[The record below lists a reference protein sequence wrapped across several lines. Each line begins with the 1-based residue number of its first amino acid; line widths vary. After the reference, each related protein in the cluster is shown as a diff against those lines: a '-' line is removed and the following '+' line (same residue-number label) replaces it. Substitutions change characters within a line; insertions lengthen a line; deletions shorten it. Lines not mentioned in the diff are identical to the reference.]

1 MTAEDINIGW
11 GAILETFE
19 MRLAGLNHVFSRYS
33 TLCSIFGFVH
43 IKAFSYKPYR
53 PHTPD
58 AKRTP
63 RLRSFAHAMDF
74 RETFREFYVGA
85 MYMWRRMRGVETD
98 PLARRIA
105 VLENAFEKS
114 RAEVGRGNA
123 GEATERV
130 LEVGTS
136 VEVEVAVDGERQ
148 WLGVGDEYGY
158 GISRRERSEALD
170 IQFESEIEKRGYGRS
185 SEYTVSHILLIT
197 THLWLL
203 DPGLGA
209 NVGHGLAYERKR
221 QSWWRSTYERVSQ
234 SHAPHEVSQASP
246 SPSKRK
252 SRSRPTS
259 RQHVRVYEDQPP
271 PSILRTYRDN
281 RTASQELASGTK
293 APQLP
298 KSAMSQD
305 LPDLSMQ
312 GRYPRFPV
320 SAAVS
325 RADTVLDRLFS
336 NQPPRSDGGHT
347 SQSGGTSVAPPS
359 SQSHRTHLPLNAAP
373 LTLPQN
379 VDAGRPVEVAMRHPG
394 SPSSNVA
401 QELRAEPT
409 VLPTSPPPMQR
420 PQERLNRSGT
430 AELPPPPPPKDIRG
444 TLHRRELA
452 HFQPS
457 SERANFA
464 SAPIVPA
471 VPAPNSGS
479 DPERITTPPN
489 AEERLRHTS
498 PLADMRDLPELTVP
512 SPVSRRP
519 ARPRTDDAAL
529 TAGGARSLRSRAPM
543 RVVSPMHTFNPEP
556 PRRPRL
562 KGTPRM
568 DHRMSPLALR
578 PSSFPLNYSLYH
590 LPNARFPPSTPRAD
604 QTLLQRQD
612 S

>member
-19 MRLAGLNHVFSRYS
+19 MRLAELNHVFSRYS

-85 MYMWRRMRGVETD
+85 VYMWRRMCGVETD

-136 VEVEVAVDGERQ
+136 VEVAVDGERQ

-158 GISRRERSEALD
+158 GLSRRERSEALD

-185 SEYTVSHILLIT
+185 SECTVSHILLIT

-209 NVGHGLAYERKR
+209 NVGHGFAYERKR
-221 QSWWRSTYERVSQ
+221 QSWWRSTYERVTQ
-234 SHAPHEVSQASP
+234 SHSPHEVSRASP

-259 RQHVRVYEDQPP
+259 RNAGQHVRVYEDQPP

-281 RTASQELASGTK
+281 RTASQELASGSTK
-293 APQLP
+293 APQFP
-298 KSAMSQD
+298 RSAMSQD
-305 LPDLSMQ
+305 LSDLPTQ
-312 GRYPRFPV
+312 GQCQYPRLPV

-336 NQPPRSDGGHT
+336 NQSPRSDGGHT
-347 SQSGGTSVAPPS
+347 SRSGGTSVAPPS

-373 LTLPQN
+373 VALPQN
-379 VDAGRPVEVAMRHPG
+379 VDAGRPVEVAVRRPG

-401 QELRAEPT
+401 QVLRAEPT

-420 PQERLNRSGT
+420 PQERLDRSG
-430 AELPPPPPPKDIRG
+430 AAGLPPLPPPKDIRR

-464 SAPIVPA
+464 SAPIMPA
-471 VPAPNSGS
+471 VPAPNTVS
-479 DPERITTPPN
+479 DPERIATPPN
-489 AEERLRHTS
+489 TEERPHHTN
-498 PLADMRDLPELTVP
+498 PLADMRDLPEPKVP

-519 ARPRTDDAAL
+519 ARPRADDV
-529 TAGGARSLRSRAPM
+529 RSLRGRAPM

-590 LPNARFPPSTPRAD
+590 LPNARSPPSTPRAD
-604 QTLLQRQD
+604 QTLSQRQD

>member
-1 MTAEDINIGW
+1 
-11 GAILETFE
+11 
-19 MRLAGLNHVFSRYS
+19 MRLAGLHLVFSRYS

-58 AKRTP
+58 AKRTS

-85 MYMWRRMRGVETD
+85 VYMWRRMRGVETD

-105 VLENAFEKS
+105 VLENAFQKN

-136 VEVEVAVDGERQ
+136 VEVAVDGERQ

-158 GISRRERSEALD
+158 GLSRRERSEGLD

-185 SEYTVSHILLIT
+185 SECTVSHTLLIT

-209 NVGHGLAYERKR
+209 NVGHGHAYERKR
-221 QSWWRSTYERVSQ
+221 QSWWRTTYERVSQ
-234 SHAPHEVSQASP
+234 SHSPHEVSRTSP

-259 RQHVRVYEDQPP
+259 RNAGQHVRVYEDQPP

-293 APQLP
+293 APR
-298 KSAMSQD
+298 SAMSQD
-305 LPDLSMQ
+305 LPNLPMQ
-312 GRYPRFPV
+312 GQYPRFPV

-325 RADTVLDRLFS
+325 RADPVLDRLFS
-336 NQPPRSDGGHT
+336 NQSPRSDGGHT
-347 SQSGGTSVAPPS
+347 SRSGGTSVAPPS

-373 LTLPQN
+373 VALPQS
-379 VDAGRPVEVAMRHPG
+379 VDAGRPVEVAIGRPG

-420 PQERLNRSGT
+420 PQERSNRTES
-430 AELPPPPPPKDIRG
+430 PPSPPPKDIRR

-452 HFQPS
+452 HFQPG

-464 SAPIVPA
+464 PAPIMLA
-471 VPAPNSGS
+471 APAPNTVSG
-479 DPERITTPPN
+479 PERIATPPN
-489 AEERLRHTS
+489 AEDRSRHTS
-498 PLADMRDLPELTVP
+498 PLVDLKVP

-519 ARPRTDDAAL
+519 ARPRADDAVL
-529 TAGGARSLRSRAPM
+529 TAGGARSLRTRAPM
-543 RVVSPMHTFNPEP
+543 RVVSPMHSFNPEP

-578 PSSFPLNYSLYH
+578 PSAFPLNYSLYH
-590 LPNARFPPSTPRAD
+590 LPNARSPPSTPRAD
-604 QTLLQRQD
+604 QTLSQRQD